1 MIPVDESIQGRSCLC
16 LQTASCLLSLPPT
29 PPNLYS
35 HGREALIEDNSP
47 DMRQYICFGL
57 RVGPSL
63 LLEGGLPSAAPRDQD
78 HSTMAVA
85 THLPHRVFETVG
97 LWLVVHG
104 RPSGPVRVL
113 ATLLANLSSLRWHV
127 QIHLYLFIIAVLCNC
142 VYFQPQEESN
152 HTAVLQLEMNG
163 GRSFHKWCTRVKSS
177 LCSWMK
183 KWSL

>member
-1 MIPVDESIQGRSCLC
+1 MIPVDEPIQGRPCLC

-35 HGREALIEDNSP
+35 QGREALIEDNSP

-57 RVGPSL
+57 RVGLSL
-63 LLEGGLPSAAPRDQD
+63 LLEGGLPSAAPRDQG

-104 RPSGPVRVL
+104 RPPGPVRVWPL
-113 ATLLANLSSLRWHV
+113 CELTFQVCGDMFRSICISLSS
-127 QIHLYLFIIAVLCNC
+127 QCC
-142 VYFQPQEESN
+142 VIVY
-152 HTAVLQLEMNG
+152 T
-163 GRSFHKWCTRVKSS
+163 SS
-177 LCSWMK
+177 HRK
-183 KWSL
+183 RAITQ